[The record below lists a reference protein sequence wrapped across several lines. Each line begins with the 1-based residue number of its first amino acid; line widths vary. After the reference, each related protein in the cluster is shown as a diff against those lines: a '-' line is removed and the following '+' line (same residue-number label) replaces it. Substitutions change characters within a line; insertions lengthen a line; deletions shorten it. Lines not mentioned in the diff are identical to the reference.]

1 MSRARRRW
9 SVPEPDVP
17 PHLEPGDPAD
27 LDDATTTGVD
37 LTGAVVAGL
46 REAQVENSEL
56 GRVRA
61 NAAQWE
67 RVTLADCRLD
77 GADLANLVWRDG
89 SLQRC
94 SLREV
99 RMTGALLAGVRVRS
113 ALLEGV
119 QGSLTTWH
127 GVQLRSVVLRGCDLR
142 EATFVDTVLDEV
154 LLEDCVLSGAQL
166 GGLRCRE
173 VQLRGCRLDG
183 VAGVAGLRGA
193 RVAEEDALALVPAMA
208 RELGIAVGG

>member
-1 MSRARRRW
+1 HGAGPRDGAGERRPPRGGRRARARGPRRAHRRVHRPDRPAVSRARRRW

-89 SLQRC
+89 SLQR
-94 SLREV
+94 
-99 RMTGALLAGVRVRS
+99 
-113 ALLEGV
+113 
-119 QGSLTTWH
+119 
-127 GVQLRSVVLRGCDLR
+127 
-142 EATFVDTVLDEV
+142 
-154 LLEDCVLSGAQL
+154 
-166 GGLRCRE
+166 
-173 VQLRGCRLDG
+173 
-183 VAGVAGLRGA
+183 
-193 RVAEEDALALVPAMA
+193 
-208 RELGIAVGG
+208 